1 MSQSRVEG
9 NDEKAAFSDGED
21 SDGSIPAGQSKL
33 MSQLDDGLDE
43 AESDVETS
51 QSNHSDDDDDDEIDK
66 SKDGSE
72 SDSESEIS
80 SVGED
85 DEIEAPGDAHA
96 NLLGVLSGRFPSQ
109 EEVSPAASYASSS
122 SALPNLRA
130 FVER

>member
-9 NDEKAAFSDGED
+9 NDEKVAFSDGED

-51 QSNHSDDDDDDEIDK
+51 QSNHSDDDDEIDE